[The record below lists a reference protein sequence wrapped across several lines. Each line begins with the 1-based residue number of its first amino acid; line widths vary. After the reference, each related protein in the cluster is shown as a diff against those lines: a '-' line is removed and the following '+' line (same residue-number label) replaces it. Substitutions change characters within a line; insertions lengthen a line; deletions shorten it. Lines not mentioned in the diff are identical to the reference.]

1 MKPSRQDSRY
11 ATRTLLE
18 RPLFTL
24 FIIVTLALGIG
35 ANATAFLAVPQ
46 DQQPFQIG
54 RIETK
59 YDRLADTTTAQ
70 CGLVELGQGAP
81 RLIVLANASFSGK
94 EPNKNAIFWLGL
106 ASYKGG
112 ATRRTQRSFKE
123 ATTLYLTTDS
133 TRLEV
138 QVKDYRDD
146 FYELNRL
153 LAESARAEISR
164 EDLRK
169 LLDAR
174 SVEGKWGDVDFKISE
189 AALASLKDFIS
200 HQVFAAGDR

>member
-1 MKPSRQDSRY
+1 MKPFRQDLRY
-11 ATRTLLE
+11 AARTLLM
-18 RPLFTL
+18 RSLFAL
-24 FIIVTLALGIG
+24 FMIVTLALSIG
-35 ANATAFLAVPQ
+35 ANATTFFALPQ
-46 DQQPFQIG
+46 DQQPFQLG

-59 YDRLADTTTAQ
+59 YDRAADTTTAQ
-70 CGLVELGQGAP
+70 CDLVELGQGAP
-81 RLIVLANASFSGK
+81 RLIVLANASFSGR

-106 ASYKGG
+106 SSYKGG

-138 QVKDYRDD
+138 QVKDYRND
-146 FYELNRL
+146 FYELNHL
-153 LAESARAEISR
+153 LAESARAEIGR

-174 SVEGKWGDVDFKISE
+174 SVEGKWGDIEFKVSE
-189 AALASLKDFIS
+189 AALAALKDFIS
-200 HQVFAAGDR
+200 HQVFAPSDR

>member
-1 MKPSRQDSRY
+1 MKPFRQNSRH
-11 ATRTLLE
+11 ATRTLLK

-24 FIIVTLALGIG
+24 FIIVTLALGVG
-35 ANATAFLAVPQ
+35 VNATAFLALPQ
-46 DQQPFQIG
+46 EQQPFQIG

-59 YDRLADTTTAQ
+59 YDPLADTTTAQ
-70 CGLVELGQGAP
+70 CDLVELGQGAP
-81 RLIVLANASFSGK
+81 RLIVLAKASFSGR
-94 EPNKNAIFWLGL
+94 EPNKNATFWLGL

-123 ATTLYLTTDS
+123 ATTLYLTMDS

-138 QVKDYRDD
+138 QVKDYHND

-174 SVEGKWGDVDFKISE
+174 SVEGKWGDIDFKVSE

-200 HQVFAAGDR
+200 HKVFAASDR

>member
-1 MKPSRQDSRY
+1 MKPFRQDSRY
-11 ATRTLLE
+11 AARTLLM

-24 FIIVTLALGIG
+24 FIIVTLAVGGG
-35 ANATAFLAVPQ
+35 ANAAAFLALPQ
-46 DQQPFQIG
+46 DQQPFQLG

-59 YDRLADTTTAQ
+59 YDRLSDTTTAQ
-70 CGLVELGQGAP
+70 CDLVELGQGAP
-81 RLIVLANASFSGK
+81 RLIVLANASFSGR

-138 QVKDYRDD
+138 QVKDYHND
-146 FYELNRL
+146 FYELNHL
-153 LAESARAEISR
+153 LAESARAEIGR

>member
-1 MKPSRQDSRY
+1 MKPFRQDLRY
-11 ATRTLLE
+11 AARTLLM
-18 RPLFTL
+18 RSLFAL
-24 FIIVTLALGIG
+24 FMIVTLALSIG
-35 ANATAFLAVPQ
+35 ANATTFFALPQ
-46 DQQPFQIG
+46 DQQPFQVG

-59 YDRLADTTTAQ
+59 YDRAADTTTAQ
-70 CGLVELGQGAP
+70 CDLVELGQGAP
-81 RLIVLANASFSGK
+81 RLIVLANASFSGR

-106 ASYKGG
+106 SSYKGG

-123 ATTLYLTTDS
+123 ATTLYLTMDS

-138 QVKDYRDD
+138 PVKDYRND

-174 SVEGKWGDVDFKISE
+174 SIEGKWGDIEFKVSE

-200 HQVFAAGDR
+200 HEVFASSDR